1 MVIKRIVTQCCQGK
15 SIWIYFLTLGLKQ
28 SLFYVNKLLSWDT
41 RGFTY
46 YLRYIAA
53 KKNFVSFLSRFKGS
67 IIHLSINFTA
77 LESLFSTLVF
87 RKEFAAFHFLSTIS
101 EKQESTISEGLKFTG
116 SSLRILKIKQAQV
129 IESW

>member
-1 MVIKRIVTQCCQGK
+1 M
-15 SIWIYFLTLGLKQ
+15 
-28 SLFYVNKLLSWDT
+28 
-41 RGFTY
+41 
-46 YLRYIAA
+46 
-53 KKNFVSFLSRFKGS
+53 SFLSRFKGS

-87 RKEFAAFHFLSTIS
+87 RKEFDAFHFLSTIS

-129 IESW
+129 IES